1 MEPQNI
7 DEAMICSL
15 YHKLLDEWNRRNAD
29 DYAALFANESSVVGF
44 DGSLMNG
51 RTEIAAEIGRI
62 FADHVTAAYYGKVRE
77 VRFLAP
83 GVALLRAVAGMVPPG
98 QTEINPAANAIHPI
112 PRRCRA
118 KWYLAHCPFP
128 QHPGPVSWTAGTGRA
143 VNQRVTT
150 VTLGSANISMLLITV
165 HLYAHEGN
173 ITALRC
179 FEQEALALVRQ
190 FGGEL
195 VAAFKPANPD
205 NSADIPDEIHPPND
219 N

>member
-7 DEAMICSL
+7 NEAMISSL

-44 DGSLMNG
+44 DGSQMNG

-98 QTEINPAANAIHPI
+98 QTDINPAANAI
-112 PRRCRA
+112 
-118 KWYLAHCPFP
+118 
-128 QHPGPVSWTAGTGRA
+128 QS
-143 VNQRVTT
+143 
-150 VTLGSANISMLLITV
+150 
-165 HLYAHEGN
+165 
-173 ITALRC
+173 
-179 FEQEALALVRQ
+179 
-190 FGGEL
+190 L
-195 VAAFKPANPD
+195 VAVEQNGTWRIAHFHNTPAQFHGRPKLV
-205 NSADIPDEIHPPND
+205 EQLTKELRQLL
-219 N
+219 